1 MSTIT
6 PVRGTGGATERGHVS
21 LSVPRFGRLLPFFD
35 STSLQDKLRV
45 FLAQKKNKYWV
56 KCLDLLLGEK
66 VSPAGL
72 DSSVDPALSGCLS
85 DQESP
90 HPSAECVGLG
100 RHFPNPP
107 PPPPKPCGWDI
118 RTGRCSFWTLCQPAA
133 QYPACGPFVSA
144 SGDSEVLRAL
154 PPWGTD
160 RLCLM

>member
-100 RHFPNPP
+100 RHFPNL
-107 PPPPKPCGWDI
+107 PPPPKAVWLGHQDGEMQLLD
-118 RTGRCSFWTLCQPAA
+118 TVPASSTV
-133 QYPACGPFVSA
+133 PG
-144 SGDSEVLRAL
+144 LRAVCE
-154 PPWGTD
+154 
-160 RLCLM
+160 RLR